1 MYYNSAWYFFK
12 ILYTGTVFKEMNM
25 FRTYIW
31 LCVKNFLKSFECF
44 YIEFD
49 QLSKQVKTTL

>member
-1 MYYNSAWYFFK
+1 
-12 ILYTGTVFKEMNM
+12 MNM